1 MARAAK
7 FVGVLMVLRPRSRPG
22 SAFPVIFVLA
32 VLLIGPSA
40 ASADPLDDAACQ
52 RLRSERQALTLLGI
66 DKQVEKG
73 ADWAKASLTVA
84 DLNLVKRYLDV
95 SEQLKFRCDKIVAV
109 AEPEEKDDDDDD
121 DDAASPP
128 LPERK
133 AVQPAK
139 APAVLP
145 QIKLNG
151 GAKPAKAPLGAAN
164 ASAAPIGPPRAPPA
178 R

>member
-1 MARAAK
+1 
-7 FVGVLMVLRPRSRPG
+7 MVLRPRSRTG
-22 SAFPVIFVLA
+22 SAFPLIPVLA

-52 RLRSERQALTLLGI
+52 RLRSERQALTVLGI

-73 ADWAKASLTVA
+73 ADWAKARLTVA
-84 DLNLVKRYLDV
+84 DLHLVKRYLDV

-121 DDAASPP
+121 DAASPP

-133 AVQPAK
+133 AIQPAQ

-164 ASAAPIGPPRAPPA
+164 ASAAPIEPPRALPA